1 MIRNAFT
8 GESWTPPKSLAQQE
22 TDFTA
27 EGAPAPGDDE
37 LKRQAAA
44 DEAAK
49 ALLRAP
55 TADSATHTRVASPA
69 R

>member
-8 GESWTPPKSLAQQE
+8 GECWTPPKSLAQQK

-27 EGAPAPGDDE
+27 DVAPAPGDDA
-37 LKRQAAA
+37 LKRQAVA
-44 DEAAK
+44 DAAAK

-55 TADSATHTRVASPA
+55 VAESATHTRVPRPA